1 MVTADGVLTITT
13 PALKLQYVVASTEF
27 TAATLN
33 ITSTDP
39 ASTFT
44 SWAPGMTNS
53 GNLLGTIKS
62 LDEVGPISL
71 NCTQVE
77 TVRVHDESL
86 HCTWGLVSRDGW
98 VVVNDTASPALD
110 DTTGWWNV
118 GMTTNQVDWY
128 FFGHGHD
135 YRGALTDYTKVR
147 RVRFAGPWSS
157 VLQCSRRCGVCRS
170 VARSQC
176 SRGMPT
182 ACGGRGGTTTRTRA
196 SSTSWI
202 HTSPAPFLSTH
213 TSLTWI
219 GTRRTST

>member
-147 RVRFAGPWSS
+147 RVHFAGVSPGRMCCSAHGGVVCVDRWQDRNVPSACQRRVVVAVVQLREPGHQVHRGFIQVPLHSS
-157 VLQCSRRCGVCRS
+157 RHIR
-170 VARSQC
+170 
-176 SRGMPT
+176 P
-182 ACGGRGGTTTRTRA
+182 
-196 SSTSWI
+196 
-202 HTSPAPFLSTH
+202 
-213 TSLTWI
+213 
-219 GTRRTST
+219 